1 MDVKLVA
8 MIIQGEGGVCG
19 PVGMMAVALSLSCR
33 IWQHG
38 HDMERIAH
46 GYYGRSEPGP
56 VARLLA
62 ELVAGQELP
71 ENEYRYC
78 MGGRVDVERRDWPEG
93 DVVVTVGKESVH
105 LYKEW
110 PGK

>member
-1 MDVKLVA
+1 MNVELLA
-8 MIIQGEGGVCG
+8 AIIQGEGGVCG

-38 HDMERIAH
+38 HDMERIERE
-46 GYYGRSEPGP
+46 YFGRADPEP

-62 ELVAGQELP
+62 ELVVGQELP
-71 ENEYRYC
+71 TNEFYYC
-78 MGGRVDVERRDWPEG
+78 MGGRVDTQPKRWPVG
-93 DVVVTVGKESVH
+93 DVVVRIGKESVH

-110 PGK
+110 PG